1 MTNLITSVLN
11 INNNINANN
20 NNNNQVGHN
29 YKGNSKTYWTRWTW
43 TLATTTTWWPTWT
56 KTWATTSTL
65 CSRLGGRGD
74 VVGPLLLLFLLLL
87 GTGMHGVRWAGK
99 PCARWS
105 SSKLLGISSKQLCEW
120 TKQVEE
126 WRKLSHKKQWSE
138 CSLVRIETK
147 LCSFVY
153 MLVSQN
159 VLTVNKVWVIICG
172 ASLPT
177 PVTAMF
183 VTSIDLS
190 SVSLGLWSSVVT
202 HFKLGEGSRTPVTET
217 FR

>member
-1 MTNLITSVLN
+1 MLPKWWFKKVCFINWSFLAVLGPTLVILGQMFIVKEEFLAQISKSIMSSGIHFDFFIKTMTPVCQTSK
-11 INNNINANN
+11 
-20 NNNNQVGHN
+20 H
-29 YKGNSKTYWTRWTW
+29 
-43 TLATTTTWWPTWT
+43 
-56 KTWATTSTL
+56 
-65 CSRLGGRGD
+65 
-74 VVGPLLLLFLLLL
+74 
-87 GTGMHGVRWAGK
+87 
-99 PCARWS
+99 
-105 SSKLLGISSKQLCEW
+105 LCEW
-120 TKQVEE
+120 TDQVEV
-126 WRKLSHKKQWSE
+126 WRKWRKSHKKQWSE
-138 CSLVRIETK
+138 CSLVRIEIN

-202 HFKLGEGSRTPVTET
+202 HFKLGEGSRTPDFTET